1 VSLLNDSNKPE
12 GDMIM
17 AQTHSTAKN
26 NAGSGA
32 LIGAAVAGLAVGL
45 AANFGRKAVV
55 QGMTVAAGQWDEGLK
70 AEHAAVLKIFDQ
82 IEKTTPEQTA
92 KRKILLM
99 KVKHALTKHALQEE
113 QVVYPALRDF
123 GLKSE
128 ADALTHDHGYVKQ
141 YLFDLVEL
149 DAASSEWIDK
159 IRAFRSDLENHI
171 EQEENTLFPQLCE
184 GLGEKGNTHI
194 TTLMNKAGFFAA

>member
-70 AEHAAVLKIFDQ
+70 AEHAAVLKIFD
-82 IEKTTPEQTA
+82 A
-92 KRKILLM
+92 
-99 KVKHALTKHALQEE
+99 
-113 QVVYPALRDF
+113 
-123 GLKSE
+123 
-128 ADALTHDHGYVKQ
+128 
-141 YLFDLVEL
+141 
-149 DAASSEWIDK
+149 
-159 IRAFRSDLENHI
+159 
-171 EQEENTLFPQLCE
+171 
-184 GLGEKGNTHI
+184 
-194 TTLMNKAGFFAA
+194 